1 MNLPKRILMATD
13 FSEFGDRAA
22 GVAMDFAAAV
32 GATLDWTHA
41 VEVSIESQ
49 PLFSTGPVSSPVDQA
64 SKLSALKLEDL
75 KNHAIER
82 GLRSD
87 SRGLRGSPAAAIV
100 AHAAELEAD
109 LIVVGSHGHTG
120 IRHALIGS
128 VAERIVREAGCS
140 VLVVKGDRPLFEG
153 LPLVLGEDLS
163 PSTSIARDIATS
175 LAETLDLPLH
185 IVHAID
191 AGIPY
196 LSTLEIVLPT
206 ELVGNLYAE
215 AKEQLESI
223 ARESP
228 SVRIAN
234 EEISSEHPSDA
245 ICAAARKVDA
255 SLIVVGSHGR
265 RGVERI
271 LLGSTAEKVVR
282 HAPCS
287 IFVAR

>member
-1 MNLPKRILMATD
+1 MNLPKHILMATD
-13 FSEFGDRAA
+13 FSEFGDRA
-22 GVAMDFAAAV
+22 GTVAMDFAAAV

-41 VEVSIESQ
+41 VEISIESQ
-49 PLFSTGPVSSPVDQA
+49 PLFSSGPVASPVDQA
-64 SKLSALKLEDL
+64 RKLAALKLDDL
-75 KNHAIER
+75 KNLALER

-120 IRHALIGS
+120 IRHALVGS

-140 VLVVKGDRPLFEG
+140 VLVIRGDRPQFEG
-153 LPLVLGEDLS
+153 RPLVLGEDLS
-163 PSTSIARDIATS
+163 PTSSIARDLAIS
-175 LAETLDLPLH
+175 LAEKLELPLH
-185 IVHAID
+185 VVHAID

-196 LSTLEIVLPT
+196 LSTLEIMLPK
-206 ELVGNLYAE
+206 ELVANLYDD
-215 AKEQLESI
+215 AKNQLESI

-228 SVRIAN
+228 SARIAN
-234 EEISSEHPSDA
+234 EEISDEHPSDA
-245 ICAAARKVDA
+245 ICDAARKVDA
-255 SLIVVGSHGR
+255 SLIVVGSHAR
-265 RGVERI
+265 RGMERL

-287 IFVAR
+287 VLVAR